1 MKILTFSL
9 FIALATFL
17 VSMRF
22 VSNDRSG
29 ISKYDEKDRSA
40 LVVYGESV
48 FNREG
53 CTKCHTLKIEEDSL
67 TKISLDGYGGMRSSY
82 WMYTMLTRPR
92 DLMVSTKMPSF
103 SHLNDRQLSKFY
115 LQKLYA
121 LTDENEIES
130 LWKLVLNDAKVISTE
145 INDYEHDVN
154 KQHIAQNHST
164 EMVALIAFL
173 QQIPPSN
180 EKMRLDSIANVKL
193 HAVMAE
199 WEKLYE
205 NSDSLILQ
213 FSLDKANIEEG
224 KELFELNCVVCHGS
238 GGHGNIGPNLTD
250 SYWLNGNSNA
260 DIMKAIVNGTE
271 NGMPN
276 HKYSLM
282 PTQIGKLVAYI
293 NSIQGSNSKNAKAP
307 EGRKY

>member
-22 VSNDRSG
+22 VSNDRNS

-82 WMYTMLTRPR
+82 WISTMLTRPR
-92 DLMVSTKMPSF
+92 DLMVRTKMPSF

-121 LTDENEIES
+121 LTDEKEIES
-130 LWKLVLNDAKVISTE
+130 LYSEFNQFGGEFIFLWHNETIGDYGKWKGWSEVLYHTLNL
-145 INDYEHDVN
+145 N
-154 KQHIAQNHST
+154 
-164 EMVALIAFL
+164 EMKN
-173 QQIPPSN
+173 N
-180 EKMRLDSIANVKL
+180 E
-193 HAVMAE
+193 
-199 WEKLYE
+199 
-205 NSDSLILQ
+205 
-213 FSLDKANIEEG
+213 
-224 KELFELNCVVCHGS
+224 
-238 GGHGNIGPNLTD
+238 
-250 SYWLNGNSNA
+250 
-260 DIMKAIVNGTE
+260 
-271 NGMPN
+271 
-276 HKYSLM
+276 
-282 PTQIGKLVAYI
+282 
-293 NSIQGSNSKNAKAP
+293 
-307 EGRKY
+307 

>member
-22 VSNDRSG
+22 VSNDRNN

-67 TKISLDGYGGMRSSY
+67 TKISLDGYGGKRSTIWFY
-82 WMYTMLTRPR
+82 LMLTHPR
-92 DLMVSTKMPSF
+92 DVIYSTKMPSF

-121 LTDENEIES
+121 LTDENEIDS
-130 LWKLVLNDAKVISTE
+130 LWKLLLSDAKGISKE
-145 INDYEHDVN
+145 INDYQLDLN
-154 KQHIAQNHST
+154 KQHIVQNYTS

-173 QQIPPSN
+173 QQIPSSN
-180 EKMRLDSIANVKL
+180 EKMRLDSIANVKI
-193 HAVMAE
+193 HAEMAE
-199 WEKLYE
+199 WEKLYR

-213 FSLDKANIEEG
+213 LSGDKANIGEG
-224 KELFELNCVVCHGS
+224 KLIFENNCIVCHGPN
-238 GGHGNIGPNLTD
+238 GRGEIGPNLTD

-260 DIMKAIVNGTE
+260 DIMKAIVNGSE

-276 HKYSLM
+276 HKYKLT
-282 PTQIGKLVAYI
+282 PVDIGKLVAYI

>member
-1 MKILTFSL
+1 
-9 FIALATFL
+9 
-17 VSMRF
+17 MRF

-53 CTKCHTLKIEEDSL
+53 CIKCHTLKIEEDSL
-67 TKISLDGYGGMRSSY
+67 TKISLDGYGGMRSTY

-92 DLMVSTKMPSF
+92 DLMASTKMPSF

-173 QQIPPSN
+173 HQIPRSN
-180 EKMRLDSIANVKL
+180 EKMKLDSIANVKM
-193 HAVMAE
+193 HAIMAE
-199 WEKLYE
+199 WEKMYE

-213 FSLDKANIEEG
+213 FSRDKANIEEG
-224 KELFELNCVVCHGS
+224 KELFEGNCVVCHNT

-276 HKYSLM
+276 HKYSLT

>member
-9 FIALATFL
+9 FIAFATFL

-29 ISKYDEKDRSA
+29 ISKYDEKDLSV

-82 WMYTMLTRPR
+82 WIYTMLTHPGA
-92 DLMVSTKMPSF
+92 LMVKTKMPSF

-121 LTDENEIES
+121 LTDEIEIES

-173 QQIPPSN
+173 QQIPRSN
-180 EKMRLDSIANVKL
+180 EKMKLDSIANVKM
-193 HAVMAE
+193 HDVMAE
-199 WEKLYE
+199 SEKMYE

-213 FSLDKANIEEG
+213 FSRDKANIEEG
-224 KELFELNCVVCHGS
+224 KELFEGNCVVCHGS
-238 GGHGNIGPNLTD
+238 GGCGNIGPNLTD
-250 SYWLNGNSNA
+250 AYWINGNSNV
-260 DIMKAIVNGTE
+260 DIMKAIVNGTD

-276 HKYSLM
+276 HKYSLI

-293 NSIQGSNSKNAKAP
+293 NSIQGSNSKNAKVP